1 VEGLSEAVTGAF
13 VSLLTRAFEDGDE
26 DGNEEKLVPMLD
38 LLQHGDPNVSHVM
51 RKVDRFVEVRARKKL
66 EAKEE
71 LLNQYRSEFEES
83 MPYHRFFT
91 RFGFVPGIQEP
102 IQNLLKDK
110 SSIFFA
116 QKAEV

>member
-1 VEGLSEAVTGAF
+1 
-13 VSLLTRAFEDGDE
+13 
-26 DGNEEKLVPMLD
+26 M
-38 LLQHGDPNVSHVM
+38 LQHSDKPNVAHVM
-51 RKVDRFVEVRARKKL
+51 RKDDGTVEVRAKKTL
-66 EAKEE
+66 KVGDE
-71 LLNQYRSEFEES
+71 LMNRYRSELEEN

-102 IQNLLKDK
+102 IENLFEDK